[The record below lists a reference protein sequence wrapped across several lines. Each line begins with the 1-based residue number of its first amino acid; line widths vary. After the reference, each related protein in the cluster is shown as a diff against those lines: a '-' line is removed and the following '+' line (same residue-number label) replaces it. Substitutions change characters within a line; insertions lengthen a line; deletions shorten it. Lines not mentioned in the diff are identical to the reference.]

1 MKATV
6 LEVFQDRY
14 TLKHYQIGQVIDLS
28 EERVSDLESRGIVKS
43 EGKPESKSKSTA
55 KPKAKPKTKT
65 TKK

>member
-6 LEVFQDRY
+6 LEVFQDKY

-28 EERVSDLESRGIVKS
+28 EERVSDLEGKGLVKS
-43 EGKPESKSKSTA
+43 EGKPESKSKPKTT
-55 KPKAKPKTKT
+55 KAKPKTKT